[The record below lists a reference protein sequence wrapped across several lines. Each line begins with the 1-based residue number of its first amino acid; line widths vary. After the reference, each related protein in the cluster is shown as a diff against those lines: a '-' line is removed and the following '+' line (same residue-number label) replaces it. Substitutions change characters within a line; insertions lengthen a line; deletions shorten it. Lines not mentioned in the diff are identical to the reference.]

1 MEAPPPSYQEAVNSE
16 HSSSSSF
23 TYPSQSSPDSN
34 STGAQI
40 PELCVCPQHGVV
52 PRLNVCI
59 CGRDGIDTG
68 TIQAMPCQHCSNYV
82 IVQRHLLNTHAENST
97 HPQVQR
103 HDVIS
108 EGHCDQSVSN
118 DVTVHFDSAK
128 GTVSSLVSTGTEDST
143 EREPMISNANV
154 SFPNSMQGKLKHT
167 CFIVMQNVMH
177 GSNKTISLISKVHST
192 CFINTLSFTGN
203 GFIASCK
210 PPFVKNSTLKSNHAS
225 QPHITYYIIRKDK
238 GNINSVHCLCGKQG
252 CVGPSTFPVWCC
264 HFLLYG

>member
-16 HSSSSSF
+16 PSSSSSF

-143 EREPMISNANV
+143 EREPMISNANRV
-154 SFPNSMQGKLKHT
+154 SDTDELEDEEEKEGACANCNTGSFCAASFLA
-167 CFIVMQNVMH
+167 IVV
-177 GSNKTISLISKVHST
+177 IILITV
-192 CFINTLSFTGN
+192 FT
-203 GFIASCK
+203 F
-210 PPFVKNSTLKSNHAS
+210 
-225 QPHITYYIIRKDK
+225 
-238 GNINSVHCLCGKQG
+238 
-252 CVGPSTFPVWCC
+252 
-264 HFLLYG
+264 FLT

>member
-34 STGAQI
+34 STGARI

-143 EREPMISNANV
+143 EREPMISNANRV
-154 SFPNSMQGKLKHT
+154 TDTDELEDEEEKEGACANCNTGSFCAASFLA
-167 CFIVMQNVMH
+167 IVV
-177 GSNKTISLISKVHST
+177 IILITV
-192 CFINTLSFTGN
+192 FT
-203 GFIASCK
+203 F
-210 PPFVKNSTLKSNHAS
+210 
-225 QPHITYYIIRKDK
+225 
-238 GNINSVHCLCGKQG
+238 
-252 CVGPSTFPVWCC
+252 
-264 HFLLYG
+264 FLT

>member
-34 STGAQI
+34 STGARI

-143 EREPMISNANV
+143 EREPMISNANRV
-154 SFPNSMQGKLKHT
+154 SDTDELEDEEEKEGACANCNTGSFCAASFLA
-167 CFIVMQNVMH
+167 IVV
-177 GSNKTISLISKVHST
+177 IILITV
-192 CFINTLSFTGN
+192 FT
-203 GFIASCK
+203 F
-210 PPFVKNSTLKSNHAS
+210 
-225 QPHITYYIIRKDK
+225 
-238 GNINSVHCLCGKQG
+238 
-252 CVGPSTFPVWCC
+252 
-264 HFLLYG
+264 FLT